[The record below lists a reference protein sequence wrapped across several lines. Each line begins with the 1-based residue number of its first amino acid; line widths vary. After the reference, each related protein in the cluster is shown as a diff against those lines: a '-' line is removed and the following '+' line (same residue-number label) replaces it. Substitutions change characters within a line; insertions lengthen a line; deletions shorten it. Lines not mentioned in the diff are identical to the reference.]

1 MWSRLRGEM
10 ERFLQDLDGRGA
22 LTSIRGEP
30 PFTVRCDRT
39 TMTQADID
47 AGRAIM
53 EIGFTAAYPVERIVV
68 SLNLIEPPSASQ
80 SREAA

>member
-1 MWSRLRGEM
+1 V
-10 ERFLQDLDGRGA
+10 Q
-22 LTSIRGEP
+22 GEP
-30 PFTVRCDRT
+30 PFEVRCDRT

-53 EIGFTAAYPVERIVV
+53 EIGFIAAYPVERIVV
-68 SLNLIEPPSASQ
+68 SLNLLEPPSASQ